1 MCEKAE
7 NAKTLVGM
15 AFNDFGTNTLR
26 MRRKCK
32 SERRLDGKVVVITGA
47 NSGIGKESALQLSKR
62 GAKIYIGCRSL
73 DKAQL
78 AINDIKTVNP
88 SADIIALKL
97 DLASLKSIRQFACD
111 LKERE
116 PVIDILINNAGIMM
130 CPESKTTEGFEMQF
144 GSNYL
149 GPFLLTLL
157 LLPHLRQST
166 RARVINVSSS
176 YHKVGKIHF
185 DNIMLANGAYDPTDA
200 YTQSKLAQVL
210 ATREMARR
218 LGDDSTVMCY
228 ALNPG
233 IVKTEL
239 QKYAFSNDIMR
250 NMLFLTPEMGCQTT
264 LYCTLEESLD
274 NESGFYYDNCKRE
287 DSFVKHADNM
297 DDAKMLWQLSCELVD
312 IEESYRI

>member
-1 MCEKAE
+1 MCEIAE
-7 NAKTLVGM
+7 NAKTMIGM
-15 AFNDFGTNTLR
+15 TIHEFGTNTLN

-32 SERRLDGKVVVITGA
+32 SKRRLDGKVVIITGA
-47 NSGIGKESALQLSKR
+47 NSGIGKETTLQLSKR

-130 CPESKTTEGFEMQF
+130 CPESKTTDGFEMQF

-157 LLPHLRQST
+157 LLPHIRQST
-166 RARVINVSSS
+166 RARVVNVSSA

-185 DNIMLANGAYDPTDA
+185 DNIMLANGAYDPADA
-200 YTQSKLAQVL
+200 YGQSKLAQVL

-218 LGDDSTVMCY
+218 LGEGSTVTCY
-228 ALNPG
+228 ALHPG
-233 IVKTEL
+233 AVKTEL

-287 DSFVKHADNM
+287 DSWVKHADNM
-297 DDAKMLWQLSCELVD
+297 DDAKMLWELSCDLVD